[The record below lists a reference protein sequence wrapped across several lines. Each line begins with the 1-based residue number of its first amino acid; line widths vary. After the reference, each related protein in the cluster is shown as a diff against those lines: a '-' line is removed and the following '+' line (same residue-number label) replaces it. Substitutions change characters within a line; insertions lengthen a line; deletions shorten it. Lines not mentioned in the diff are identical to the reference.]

1 MLEEEFDK
9 YTNKYNLLDNNLK
22 SKYNHSYR
30 VMKYMVDYATMLG
43 FNEHDIEVAKI
54 IGLLHDYGRFEQYT
68 RYNSFV
74 DRDTVDH
81 ADLSVEEL
89 FDKNEVVNYTDLKD
103 EYDLIKFAIKNHNK
117 LSIAENADLRYIKFA
132 KLIRDADKVDIMYVL
147 TNEILRNGTLDKISD
162 GVVECIKEHK
172 AVPRAIV
179 KNENDRILVD
189 FSFAFDLNYDVCL
202 KDYKNGFIEFYNHL
216 GNKEMF
222 KEYFDEVIKYID
234 ERIDKYVRN

>member
-9 YTNKYNLLDNNLK
+9 YANKYDLTNNNLK

-43 FNEHDIEVAKI
+43 FNEHDIELSKI

-68 RYNSFV
+68 RYNSFI

-89 FDKNEVVNYTDLKD
+89 FDKNEIVNYTDLKD

-117 LSIAENADLRYIKFA
+117 LSIEDTDELRYIKFA

-147 TNEILRNGTLDKISD
+147 TNEIIRNGTDDLITKEVI
-162 GVVECIKEHK
+162 ECIKEHR
-172 AVPRAIV
+172 AVPRKIV
-179 KNENDRILVD
+179 NNENDRILVD

>member
-9 YTNKYNLLDNNLK
+9 YANKYDLSNNNLK

-43 FNEHDIEVAKI
+43 FNEHDIELSKI

-68 RYNSFV
+68 RYNSFI

-89 FDKNEVVNYTDLKD
+89 FDKNEIVNYTDLKD

-117 LSIAENADLRYIKFA
+117 LSIEDTDELRYIKFA

-147 TNEILRNGTLDKISD
+147 TNEIIRNGTDDEITKEVI
-162 GVVECIKEHK
+162 ECIKEHR
-172 AVPRAIV
+172 AVPRKIV
-179 KNENDRILVD
+179 NNENDRILVD

>member
-9 YTNKYNLLDNNLK
+9 YANKYDLTNNNLK

-54 IGLLHDYGRFEQYT
+54 IGLLHDYGRFEQFT
-68 RYNSFV
+68 RYNSFI
-74 DRDTVDH
+74 DKDTVDH

-89 FDKNEVVNYTDLKD
+89 FDKNEIVNYTDLKD

-117 LSIAENADLRYIKFA
+117 LSIEETNDDRYIKFA

-147 TNEILRNGTLDKISD
+147 TNEIIRKGTDEEITKEVID
-162 GVVECIKEHK
+162 CIKEHK
-172 AVPRAIV
+172 AVPRKIV
-179 KNENDRILVD
+179 NNENDRILVD
-189 FSFAFDLNYDVCL
+189 FSFAFDLNYDVVL

-234 ERIDKYVRN
+234 ERIDNYVRN